1 MSTQPNR
8 TAFSLRWLLIPLLAA
23 LIAFGLARPAAA
35 QSPQPAIQPIDPDA
49 LSPALRDGAGIYYA
63 PGRVLVARR
72 GDAVTGAG
80 LLTDLN
86 AEVIA
91 PLDVRG
97 LEQIMPGVPVT
108 GEVLRVPPGQEWDA
122 IARLQADPGVIYAEP
137 DWIVTAAQYQPQA
150 EPEPPFIV
158 DDSLYLE
165 RQWYLQRV
173 QASRAWRLAQPNN
186 ALGDSV
192 RVAIID
198 SGVDINHP
206 EFRGRALPVKS
217 FVIGND
223 GQYSYVDDCGHGTH
237 IAGLMGAAFDNG
249 PGIAGLAPQVQID
262 PYKALA
268 YNGGCTGTITAVSAA
283 IYKAVENHVDIINMS
298 ITIPTVSNTLYAAIV
313 AANNDGILLVG
324 AAGNCTTADPTCPP
338 PVKYPAAFDEV
349 IAVAATGYWDEL
361 ASYNARG
368 ERVELAAPGGTQLS
382 QLYSTWPQAIANRCS
397 SNYQTLNNGG
407 YCNSLGTSFAT
418 GLVSGAAALVWSM
431 DRNLTAAQV
440 RQILKETVTPYPS
453 PQTDAGAGVLNAAA
467 AVRKALE
474 PTLTLEPASMAFG
487 RAPGVEPFQTGLH
500 LENPSLTTMGWRLT
514 LPTGPTWLSFT
525 GLDAPSVSG
534 SVVHGQPADA
544 SLTISATNL
553 VPGLYIAPVKAEGV
567 NGDSTQIQYVD
578 IQLTVRSFDREF
590 FLPLATRE
598 GVPFRWATPN
608 EDGRTIRNV
617 SDITTAKA
625 DLPFLFPLGER
636 TYDSVRIYADGFISL
651 PGSDTGSVDANR
663 CLPSASWPGQA
674 IYGWW
679 ADLDAKAEGA
689 QVSTFD
695 TDDDQFVVEYLNV
708 PARVGGYRVSFQI
721 ALASDGRIQ
730 LNYLDAPGASAGSP
744 QATVGVEALDG
755 RLANTIYCA
764 DGAGVYGT
772 PPRSAQSVIIQ
783 PQGAY

>member
-1 MSTQPNR
+1 MNVQSTS
-8 TAFSLRWLLIPLLAA
+8 TARSLRWLLIAA
-23 LIAFGLARPAAA
+23 LATLIIFGLARPATA
-35 QSPQPAIQPIDPDA
+35 QSPQPAVQPLDPDTLPA
-49 LSPALRDGAGIYYA
+49 ALRDGAGTYYA
-63 PGRVLVARR
+63 PGRILVARR
-72 GDAVTGAG
+72 ADVVASAS
-80 LLTDLN
+80 LLADLN
-86 AEVIA
+86 AESVA

-97 LEQIMPGVPVT
+97 LQQMMPDVAVA
-108 GEVLRVPPGQEWDA
+108 GEILRVPEGQEWVA
-122 IARLQADPGVIYAEP
+122 IARLQTDPAVIYAEP
-137 DWIVTAAQYQPQA
+137 DWIVTTA
-150 EPEPPFIV
+150 ETDAEAGPEPPFTV
-158 DDSLYLE
+158 NDSLYLK
-165 RQWYLQRV
+165 RQWYLQRI
-173 QASRAWRLAQPNN
+173 QASRAWQLAQSGG
-186 ALGDSV
+186 ALGGSV
-192 RVAIID
+192 RLAIID
-198 SGVDINHP
+198 SGVDVNHP

-237 IAGLMGAAFDNG
+237 IAGLAGAAIDNG
-249 PGIAGLAPQVQID
+249 AGIAGIAPEVQID

-268 YNGGCTGTITAVSAA
+268 YNGGCTGTITAVATAIYAA
-283 IYKAVENHVDIINMS
+283 IDNNVDIINMS

-313 AANNDGILLVG
+313 AAHNDGILLVG

-382 QLYSTWPQAIANRCS
+382 QLYSTWPQAFASRCS
-397 SNYQTLNNGG
+397 SDYQILNNGG
-407 YCNSLGTSFAT
+407 YCNNQGTSFAT

-431 DRNLTAAQV
+431 NHDLTAAQV
-440 RQILKETVTPYPS
+440 RQILVDTVTPYPS

-474 PTLTLEPASMAFG
+474 PTLSVDPSSMTFA
-487 RAPGVEPFQTGLH
+487 RDPGVAPFQVSLH

-514 LPTGPTWLSFT
+514 LPEGQKWLSFT
-525 GLDAPSVSG
+525 GLNAPSVAGNVSY
-534 SVVHGQPADA
+534 GQPVDA

-553 VPGLYIAPVKAEGV
+553 VPGLYIAPIKAEGIR
-567 NGDSTQIQYVD
+567 DSDTQVQYVD
-578 IQLTVRSFDREF
+578 AKLTVRALDQDLFM
-590 FLPLATRE
+590 PLVINE

-617 SDITTAKA
+617 SDISTAKA
-625 DLPFLFPLGER
+625 DLPWFFPLGER

-651 PGSDTGSVDANR
+651 PGSDVGSVDANR
-663 CLPSASWPGQA
+663 CLPSVSWPGQA

-679 ADLDAKAEGA
+679 ADLDTKAEGA

-695 TDDDQFVVEYLNV
+695 TDDDQFVVEYLN
-708 PARVGGYRVSFQI
+708 ALAKVGGYRVSFQI
-721 ALASDGRIQ
+721 ALSSDGQIH
-730 LNYLDAPGASAGSP
+730 LNYLEAPGPILTAP